1 MAGRRTVRIAR
12 TGAPRNAAD
21 GGVEWPRHAV
31 HAMTPKEIR
40 SRRLALALT
49 VDELAQ
55 ELRLAPGVVRALEN
69 GDDPP
74 LPDAGVLQRV
84 FDRLEA
90 VAKRRD

>member
-12 TGAPRNAAD
+12 AGAPRMLRL
-21 GGVEWPRHAV
+21 GGVELLRHAV

-40 SRRLALALT
+40 SRRLALALSI
-49 VDELAQ
+49 DELAH
-55 ELRLAPGVVRALEN
+55 ELQLAPGVVRSLEN

-74 LPDAGVLQRV
+74 LPDAGVLRRV

-90 VAKRRD
+90 AAKKK

>member
-12 TGAPRNAAD
+12 PGAPRDAAV
-21 GGVEWPRHAV
+21 GGVELLRHAV

-40 SRRLALALT
+40 SRRLALALS
-49 VDELAQ
+49 VDELAH
-55 ELRLAPGVVRALEN
+55 ELSLPSGVVRSLEN

-90 VAKRRD
+90 VAKKK